1 MSEESEKSRGS
12 NEERKKEIK
21 DIDLREYHSDL
32 MTDKAGKKTPVVY
45 RETFIKIEE
54 WIEMQDD
61 IDRWHD
67 LKPAHLSLFRKHL
80 QEEAGLWGRVI
91 DQHLNRLSKFF
102 GDKDRNEL
110 VDKISGFDSTN
121 QNLYQ
126 KETGQEVLFVDIH
139 EYAEILDACE
149 KNLEELVI
157 RILWETGMRRSEL
170 AETTIENKIDR
181 EKQVFYVDNK
191 KNDETRTIPYS
202 SELKP
207 VLREWLDYGGRSQYS
222 KADESDYLIINQH
235 SEQVQPAYI
244 NKIVRRVADR
254 TDVSY
259 SYAEDAKGRKQ
270 WFPTAHHFR
279 HSYATYRVA
288 NGMDLKTLSK
298 LLGHKGGVEQ
308 TAKYVGILED
318 GLREDNEKY
327 RPKTRSAAQDVAEN
341 I

>member
-1 MSEESEKSRGS
+1 MSDEDEEKSRGS
-12 NEERKKEIK
+12 NEERKKEIQ
-21 DIDLREYHSDL
+21 DIELREYHSDL
-32 MTDKAGKKTPVVY
+32 STNKKGKKTPVTY
-45 RETFIKIEE
+45 RETFIKLEE
-54 WIEMQDD
+54 WMDEEGVDSW
-61 IDRWHD
+61 RD
-67 LKPAHLSLFRKHL
+67 LKPAHLSFFNEHL
-80 QEEAGLWGRVI
+80 QEDVGLWGRTI
-91 DQHLNRLSKFF
+91 DQHMNRLSTFF
-102 GDKDRNEL
+102 GDKDRDDL
-110 VDKISGFDSTN
+110 VEKIRGFEKTD

-126 KETGQEVLFVDIH
+126 KETGQEVLYLDIY

-149 KNLEELVI
+149 TTREELI
-157 RILWETGMRRSEL
+157 TRILWETGMRRSEL

-202 SELKP
+202 AELKP

-222 KADESDYLIINQH
+222 KAAESDYLIITQH

-259 SYAEDAKGRKQ
+259 SYAEDAKDRKQ

-298 LLGHKGGVEQ
+298 LMGHKGGVEQ

>member
-1 MSEESEKSRGS
+1 MSEDEKSRGS
-12 NEERKKEIK
+12 NEERKKEIQ
-21 DIDLREYHSDL
+21 DIELREYHSDL
-32 MTDKAGKKTPVVY
+32 STNKKGKKTPVTY
-45 RETFIKIEE
+45 RETFIKLEE
-54 WIEMQDD
+54 WMDEEDVD
-61 IDRWHD
+61 SWRD
-67 LKPAHLSLFRKHL
+67 LKPAHLSFFNEHL
-80 QEEAGLWGRVI
+80 QEDRGLWGRTI
-91 DQHLNRLSKFF
+91 DQHMNRLSTFF
-102 GDKDRNEL
+102 GDKDREDL
-110 VDKISGFDSTN
+110 VEKIRGFEKTD

-139 EYAEILDACE
+139 DYAEILDACE
-149 KNLEELVI
+149 TTREELVI
-157 RILWETGMRRSEL
+157 RTLWETGMRRSEL
-170 AETTIENKIDR
+170 AETTIQKIDR
-181 EKQVFYVDNK
+181 DKQVFNVDNK
-191 KNDETRTIPYS
+191 KNDKTRPIPYS
-202 SELKP
+202 AELKP

-222 KADESDYLIINQH
+222 KAEDSEYLIITQH

-298 LLGHKGGVEQ
+298 LMGHKGGVEQ

-327 RPKTRSAAQDVAEN
+327 RPKTRSAAQDLAEN
-341 I
+341 L